1 MNGMMPGLSVGHWL
15 VNEMNY
21 VPHPLEEARTP
32 WKMGYG
38 FVFYFF
44 SCVYFRLVSMAGAQP
59 ENYEL
64 EEEEW

>member
-38 FVFYFF
+38 FVFYF
-44 SCVYFRLVSMAGAQP
+44 RLVSMAGAQP